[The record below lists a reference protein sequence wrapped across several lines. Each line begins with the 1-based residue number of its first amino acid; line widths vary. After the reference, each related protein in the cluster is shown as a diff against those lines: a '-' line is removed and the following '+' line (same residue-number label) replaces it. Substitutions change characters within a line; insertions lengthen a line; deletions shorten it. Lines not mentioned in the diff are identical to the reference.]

1 MESREQVCKQLHTLR
16 DYLRWAVSR
25 FNEAGLYYGHGTDNA
40 WDEALQLLLHSLH
53 LPADTASEMLA
64 AHLLENER
72 KLIYVVVETR
82 VRERIPVPYLTGEAW
97 FAGLPFKVD
106 ERVLIP
112 RSPIAELIETAYQP
126 WLGDHGVGRMMD
138 LCCGSACIGIA
149 SALYLPEV
157 TVDLVDISA
166 DALKVAEKNILL
178 HGVEDRVNIIQSDLF
193 QAVPVQAPLY
203 DLIVANPPYVDA
215 GDLASMPAEYRH
227 EPELALASGEDGL
240 ELARKILVE
249 AADYLCDDGL
259 LILEVGNSGMTLE
272 NNYPDVPFTW
282 IEFERGGQGVLVF
295 KREELVRYRDLFAVQ

>member
-1 MESREQVCKQLHTLR
+1 
-16 DYLRWAVSR
+16 
-25 FNEAGLYYGHGTDNA
+25 
-40 WDEALQLLLHSLH
+40 
-53 LPADTASEMLA
+53 MLA

-193 QAVPVQAPLY
+193 QAVSVQAPLY